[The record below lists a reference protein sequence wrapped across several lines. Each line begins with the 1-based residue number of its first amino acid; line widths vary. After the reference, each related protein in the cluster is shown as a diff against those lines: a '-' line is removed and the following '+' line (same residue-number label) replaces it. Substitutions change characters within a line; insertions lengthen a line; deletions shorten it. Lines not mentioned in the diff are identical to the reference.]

1 LFSNTIAPPIV
12 AASLKVFE
20 MLEASTEL
28 ADRVKA
34 NTDYFRSAMAGT
46 GFTIAGK
53 DHPISP
59 VMLGDA
65 ALSQKFA
72 DKLLEKGVYAI
83 GFFYPV
89 VPQGKARI
97 RTQISAAHTKEQLD
111 KGIEAFVATGK
122 ELGVI

>member
-1 LFSNTIAPPIV
+1 
-12 AASLKVFE
+12 

-34 NTDYFRSAMAGT
+34 NTAYFRDAMAGT

-65 ALSQKFA
+65 ALSQQFA

-83 GFFYPV
+83 GFFFPV

-97 RTQISAAHTKEQLD
+97 RTQISAAHTREQLD
-111 KGIEAFVATGK
+111 QGIEAFIAVGK